1 MWKKTSGKAPDT
13 EENPNNK
20 TLDMS
25 TVKSI
30 IKKYENHSSIINIH
44 NQVGKSEDRY
54 DIPLAQQN
62 KSTKLLKN

>member
-1 MWKKTSGKAPDT
+1 MTEENETITDKKTITHSFNTHYVNIVKKKTSGKTPEI

-30 IKKYENHSSIINIH
+30 IKKYE
-44 NQVGKSEDRY
+44 KR
-54 DIPLAQQN
+54 
-62 KSTKLLKN
+62 